1 MKGTLATASA
11 EGRLIKD
18 GPFPASATAERGQ
31 LHGPASLRERVK
43 VRGFIPQPAGPL
55 IAGAIRVQPAGR
67 RGM

>member
-43 VRGFIPQPAGPL
+43 VRGFIPQPAGPS
-55 IAGAIRVQPAGR
+55 
-67 RGM
+67 